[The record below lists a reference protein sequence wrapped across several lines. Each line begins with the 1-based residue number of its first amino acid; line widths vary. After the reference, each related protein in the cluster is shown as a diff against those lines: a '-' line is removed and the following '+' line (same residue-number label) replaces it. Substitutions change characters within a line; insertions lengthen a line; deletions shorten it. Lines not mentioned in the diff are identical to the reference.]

1 MQLGPGE
8 PPAGPWRVVPLD
20 DLVQL
25 LLTRAGEP
33 RNRPRIV
40 AVDGRQGGGKS
51 ALTQRLAA
59 TVTGAQIVH
68 TDDVA
73 WFHGFF
79 SWAELMADGVLSPL
93 HRGEPVR
100 YRPPAWVGRA
110 RDGAIVADP
119 SAPVVFV
126 EGVGAARR
134 ELMPFVDAVV
144 WVQSDRS
151 EADRRGIARD
161 GGTPEARD
169 FWYEWAAEEIPFLI
183 HQRPWERADV
193 VVCGTPAVA
202 HGADEVVVAP
212 PFDPR

>member
-1 MQLGPGE
+1 V
-8 PPAGPWRVVPLD
+8 ARVVLE
-20 DLVQL
+20 
-25 LLTRAGEP
+25 RCGEP
-33 RNRPRIV
+33 RRRPRIV

-51 ALTQRLAA
+51 LLTRRLAA
-59 TVTGAQIVH
+59 AVEGAQIVH

-79 SWAELMADGVLSPL
+79 SWAALMADGVLSPL
-93 HRGEPVR
+93 HRGERVR
-100 YRPPAWVGRA
+100 YRPPAWADRG
-110 RDGAIVADP
+110 RDGAIEVDP
-119 SAPVVFV
+119 GAPVVFV

-144 WVQSDRS
+144 WVQSDRC

-169 FWYEWAAEEIPFLI
+169 FWYEWAAEEIPFLV

-193 VVCGTPAVA
+193 VVCGTPDVA
-202 HGADEVVVAP
+202 HGAGEVVVAP